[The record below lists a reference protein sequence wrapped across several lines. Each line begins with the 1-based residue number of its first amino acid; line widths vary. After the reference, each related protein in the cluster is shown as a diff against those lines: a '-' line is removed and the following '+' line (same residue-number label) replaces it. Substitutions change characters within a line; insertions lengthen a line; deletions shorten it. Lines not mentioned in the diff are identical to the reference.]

1 VNLWFLFGL
10 VLILLISFALY
21 LSMTAGRLDRLHHR
35 IDLAEAALD
44 AQLIR
49 RSSIALELASFGL
62 LDPASSMVVADAAHQ
77 ARVSADRSILERD
90 AAESDLTQ
98 ALNVALEPEEFTY
111 AMSGEGGPQLLSE
124 LASAVQRVELSRRF
138 LNDAVRACV
147 QLRRQRAVR
156 WLHLAGRTPWPQF
169 RDLNDHVELPE
180 ASSYEAGR

>member
-1 VNLWFLFGL
+1 MNIW
-10 VLILLISFALY
+10 ILLSLLFVLVIFFVLY

-35 IDLAEAALD
+35 IDLAESALD

-62 LDPASSMVVADAAHQ
+62 LDPASSMVVANAAHE
-77 ARVSADRSILERD
+77 ARVSADRSTTDRD
-90 AAESDLTQ
+90 IAESDLTE
-98 ALNVALEPEEFTY
+98 ALNVALEPEEY
-111 AMSGEGGPQLLSE
+111 AYVMSGEGGPQLLSE

-156 WLHLAGRTPWPQF
+156 WFHLAGRTPWPRF
-169 RDLNDHVELPE
+169 RDLNDHVSLPDI
-180 ASSYEAGR
+180 